1 MKRIFTLLFAVL
13 TATTIMAQMHGPMKF
28 VGASNMSVSTMNI
41 DNPSDTI
48 LFAMNGMES
57 GNITLPAMKGM
68 QQTIPSFTISGAKFT
83 LGENHVVTFA
93 DQTFSTKVKVDG
105 AEKNITGSSL
115 SGTYNMADNSLMLT
129 VVFQYGKMPMSM
141 TYSVKGYYVKA
152 VSNPITVTVGGQFTY
167 NNDNVTYELRR
178 YKDGETDKL
187 DVTVPSY
194 TLANT
199 IMGDLTLGSY
209 TVKGL
214 VYDEAQGGYYRD
226 YKNDG
231 LKFHF
236 TAVQGG
242 KTTMDKDY
250 DFATDKDN
258 NILVKYEGNNVSSIV
273 NTFQVGTMPFGIV
286 SVFSGATTSINNITT
301 TPSHDLNTT
310 PSQQYNLAGQRV
322 DNNYKGIVIVN
333 GKKYLRK

>member
-28 VGASNMSVSTMNI
+28 VGASKMSVSTMNI

-68 QQTIPSFTISGAKFT
+68 QTIPSFTISGAKFT

-105 AEKNITGSSL
+105 AEKNITGTSL
-115 SGTYNMADNSLMLT
+115 SGTYNMADNSLSLT

-141 TYSVKGYYVKA
+141 TYTVKGYYVKA
-152 VSNPITVTVGGQFTY
+152 VSNPIVVTVGGQFTY

-194 TLANT
+194 SLTNT
-199 IMGDLTLGSY
+199 VMGDLTLGTY

-286 SVFSGATTSINNITT
+286 SVFSGATTSINDITT
-301 TPSHDLNTT
+301 TPHQHITTT
-310 PSQQYNLAGQRV
+310 PAAQYNLAGQRV

>member
-28 VGASNMSVSTMNI
+28 VGASKMSVSTMNI

-68 QQTIPSFTISGAKFT
+68 QTIPSFTISGAKFT

-93 DQTFSTKVKVDG
+93 DQTFSAKVTVDG

-115 SGTYNMADNSLMLT
+115 SGTYNMADNSLSLT

-199 IMGDLTLGSY
+199 IMGNLTLGSY

-258 NILVKYEGNNVSSIV
+258 NILVKYEGSNVSSIV

-301 TPSHDLNTT
+301 TPSHDFNTT
-310 PSQQYNLAGQRV
+310 PFQQYNLAGQRV

>member
-28 VGASNMSVSTMNI
+28 VGASKMSVSTMNI

-83 LGENHVVTFA
+83 LAENHVVTFA

-115 SGTYNMADNSLMLT
+115 SGTYNMADNSLSLT

-187 DVTVPSY
+187 DVAVPSY

-199 IMGDLTLGSY
+199 VMGDLTLGSY

-273 NTFQVGTMPFGIV
+273 NTFQVGNMPFGIV

>member
-28 VGASNMSVSTMNI
+28 VGASKMSVSTMNI

-68 QQTIPSFTISGAKFT
+68 QTIPSFTISGAKFT

-105 AEKNITGSSL
+105 AEKNITGTSL
-115 SGTYNMADNSLMLT
+115 SGTYNMADNSLSLT

-141 TYSVKGYYVKA
+141 TYTVKGYYVKA
-152 VSNPITVTVGGQFTY
+152 VSNPIVVTVGGQFTY

-194 TLANT
+194 SLANT
-199 IMGDLTLGSY
+199 VMGDLTLGTY

-286 SVFSGATTSINNITT
+286 SVFSGATTSINDITT
-301 TPSHDLNTT
+301 TPHQHITTT
-310 PSQQYNLAGQRV
+310 PAAQYNLAGQRV

>member
-28 VGASNMSVSTMNI
+28 VGASKMSVSTMNI

-68 QQTIPSFTISGAKFT
+68 QTIPSFTISGAKFT

-93 DQTFSTKVKVDG
+93 DQTFSAKVKVDG
-105 AEKNITGSSL
+105 DEKNITGSSL
-115 SGTYNMADNSLMLT
+115 SGTYNMADNSLSLT

-286 SVFSGATTSINNITT
+286 SVFSGATTSINDITT

>member
-28 VGASNMSVSTMNI
+28 VGASKMSVSTMNI

-68 QQTIPSFTISGAKFT
+68 QTIPSFTISGAKFT

-115 SGTYNMADNSLMLT
+115 SGTYNMADNSLSLT

-199 IMGDLTLGSY
+199 IMGNLTLGSY

-286 SVFSGATTSINNITT
+286 SVFSGATTSIDDITT

-310 PSQQYNLAGQRV
+310 SSQQYNLAGQRV

>member
-28 VGASNMSVSTMNI
+28 VGASKMSVSTMNI

-115 SGTYNMADNSLMLT
+115 SGTYNMADNSLSLT

-187 DVTVPSY
+187 DVAVPSY

-199 IMGDLTLGSY
+199 VMGDLTLGSY

-250 DFATDKDN
+250 EFAAEKPN
-258 NILVKYEGNNVSSIV
+258 NILVKYEGNDVSSIV
-273 NTFQVGTMPFGIV
+273 NTFQVGNMPFGIV
-286 SVFSGATTSINNITT
+286 SVFSGATTSINDITT

>member
-28 VGASNMSVSTMNI
+28 VGASNMKVSTMSN

-68 QQTIPSFTISGAKFT
+68 KTIPSFTISGAKFT

-115 SGTYNMADNSLMLT
+115 SGTYNMADNSLSLT

-152 VSNPITVTVGGQFTY
+152 VSNPITVTVGGHFTY

-178 YKDGETDKL
+178 YKDGKTDKL

-199 IMGDLTLGSY
+199 IMGNLTLGSY

-250 DFATDKDN
+250 EFAAEKPN
-258 NILVKYEGNNVSSIV
+258 NILVKYEGNDVSSIV

-301 TPSHDLNTT
+301 TPSHNLNTT

>member
-28 VGASNMSVSTMNI
+28 VGASKMSVSTMNI

-93 DQTFSTKVKVDG
+93 DQTFSTKVTVDG

-115 SGTYNMADNSLMLT
+115 SGTYNMADNSLSLT

-194 TLANT
+194 MLANT

-258 NILVKYEGNNVSSIV
+258 NILVKYEGNDVSSIV

-286 SVFSGATTSINNITT
+286 SVFSGATTSINGVTT
-301 TPSHDLNTT
+301 TPSHNFDTT
-310 PSQQYNLAGQRV
+310 PSIQYNLAGQRV

>member
-28 VGASNMSVSTMNI
+28 VGASNMTVSTMSN

-68 QQTIPSFTISGAKFT
+68 KTIPSFTISGAKFT

-93 DQTFSTKVKVDG
+93 DQAFSTKVKVDG
-105 AEKNITGSSL
+105 AEKNITGTSL
-115 SGTYNMADNSLMLT
+115 SGTYNMADNSLSLT

-194 TLANT
+194 SLANT
-199 IMGDLTLGSY
+199 IMGDLILGTY

-258 NILVKYEGNNVSSIV
+258 NILVKYEGSNVSSIV

-286 SVFSGATTSINNITT
+286 SVFSGATTSINDITT
-301 TPSHDLNTT
+301 TPSHDFNTT
-310 PSQQYNLAGQRV
+310 SSQQYNLAGQRV

>member
-28 VGASNMSVSTMNI
+28 VGASNMKVSTMSN
-41 DNPSDTI
+41 DTPSDTI

-68 QQTIPSFTISGAKFT
+68 KTIPSFTISGAKFT
-83 LGENHVVTFA
+83 LGKNHIVTFA
-93 DQTFSTKVKVDG
+93 DQTFSAKVTVDG
-105 AEKNITGSSL
+105 AEKNITGTSL
-115 SGTYNMADNSLMLT
+115 SGTYNMADNSLSLT
-129 VVFQYGKMPMSM
+129 VVFLYGNMPMPM
-141 TYSVKGYYVKA
+141 TYTVKGYYVKA

-178 YKDGETDKL
+178 YKDGKTDKL

-194 TLANT
+194 SLTNT
-199 IMGDLTLGSY
+199 VMGDLTLGTY

-231 LKFHF
+231 LLFHF
-236 TAVQGG
+236 TAVKNG
-242 KTTMDKDY
+242 KTTMDKDCE
-250 DFATDKDN
+250 FAAEKPN
-258 NILVKYEGNNVSSIV
+258 NILVKYEGSNVSSIV
-273 NTFQVGTMPFGIV
+273 NTFQMGAMPFGIV
-286 SVFSGATTSINNITT
+286 SVFSGATTSINDITT
-301 TPSHDLNTT
+301 TPHQHITTT
-310 PSQQYNLAGQRV
+310 PAAQYNLAGQRV

>member
-28 VGASNMSVSTMNI
+28 VGASNMKVSTMSN

-68 QQTIPSFTISGAKFT
+68 KTIPSFTISGAKFT
-83 LGENHVVTFA
+83 LGENHIVTFA
-93 DQTFSTKVKVDG
+93 DQTFSAKVTVDG

-115 SGTYNMADNSLMLT
+115 SGTYNMADNSLSLT

-187 DVTVPSY
+187 DVAVPSY

-199 IMGDLTLGSY
+199 VMGDLTLGSY

-250 DFATDKDN
+250 EFAAEKPN
-258 NILVKYEGNNVSSIV
+258 NILVKYEGNDVSSIV

-286 SVFSGATTSINNITT
+286 SVFSGATTSINDITT
-301 TPSHDLNTT
+301 TPHQHITTT
-310 PSQQYNLAGQRV
+310 PAAQYNLAGQRV

>member
-28 VGASNMSVSTMNI
+28 VGASKMSVSTMNI

-68 QQTIPSFTISGAKFT
+68 QTIPSFTISGAKFT

-115 SGTYNMADNSLMLT
+115 SGTYNMADNSLSLT

-231 LKFHF
+231 LSFHF

-258 NILVKYEGNNVSSIV
+258 NILVKYEGSNVSSIV

-301 TPSHDLNTT
+301 TPSHDFNTT

>member
-1 MKRIFTLLFAVL
+1 M
-13 TATTIMAQMHGPMKF
+13 
-28 VGASNMSVSTMNI
+28 
-41 DNPSDTI
+41 
-48 LFAMNGMES
+48 
-57 GNITLPAMKGM
+57 
-68 QQTIPSFTISGAKFT
+68 
-83 LGENHVVTFA
+83 GENHVVTFA

-105 AEKNITGSSL
+105 DEKNITGSSL
-115 SGTYNMADNSLMLT
+115 SGTYNMADNSLSLT
-129 VVFQYGKMPMSM
+129 IVFQYGKMPMSM

-199 IMGDLTLGSY
+199 VMGNLTLGSY

-286 SVFSGATTSINNITT
+286 SVFSGATTSINGVTT

>member
-28 VGASNMSVSTMNI
+28 VGVSKMSVSTMNI

-68 QQTIPSFTISGAKFT
+68 QTIPSFTISGAKFT

-199 IMGDLTLGSY
+199 IMGNLTLGSY

-286 SVFSGATTSINNITT
+286 SVFSGATTSIDDITT

>member
-28 VGASNMSVSTMNI
+28 VGASKMSVSTINI

-68 QQTIPSFTISGAKFT
+68 QTIPSFTISGAKFT

-115 SGTYNMADNSLMLT
+115 SGTYNMADNSLSLT

-199 IMGDLTLGSY
+199 VMGNLTLGSY

-286 SVFSGATTSINNITT
+286 SVFSGATTSINGVTT

>member
-28 VGASNMSVSTMNI
+28 VGASKMSVSTMNI

-68 QQTIPSFTISGAKFT
+68 QTIPSFTISGAKFT

-105 AEKNITGSSL
+105 DEKNITGSSL
-115 SGTYNMADNSLMLT
+115 SGTYNMADNSLSLT

-199 IMGDLTLGSY
+199 VMGNLTLGSY

>member
-28 VGASNMSVSTMNI
+28 VGASKMSVSTMNI

-68 QQTIPSFTISGAKFT
+68 QTIPSFTISGAKFT

-105 AEKNITGSSL
+105 DEKNITGSSL
-115 SGTYNMADNSLMLT
+115 SGTYNMADNSLSLT

-199 IMGDLTLGSY
+199 IMGNLTLGSY

-250 DFATDKDN
+250 DFAAEKPN
-258 NILVKYEGNNVSSIV
+258 NILVKYEGNDVSSIV

>member
-28 VGASNMSVSTMNI
+28 VGASNMKVSTMNI

-105 AEKNITGSSL
+105 AEKNITGTSL
-115 SGTYNMADNSLMLT
+115 SGTYNMADNSLSLT
-129 VVFQYGKMPMSM
+129 VVFLYGNMPMPM
-141 TYSVKGYYVKA
+141 TYTVKGYYVKA

-178 YKDGETDKL
+178 YKDGKTDKL

-199 IMGDLTLGSY
+199 IMGNLTLGSY

-250 DFATDKDN
+250 EFAAEKPN
-258 NILVKYEGNNVSSIV
+258 NILVKYEGNDVSSIV

>member
-28 VGASNMSVSTMNI
+28 VGASKMSVSTMNI

-68 QQTIPSFTISGAKFT
+68 QTIPSFTISGAKFT

-105 AEKNITGSSL
+105 DEKNITGSSL
-115 SGTYNMADNSLMLT
+115 SGTYNMADNSLSLT

-199 IMGDLTLGSY
+199 IMGNLTLGSY

-250 DFATDKDN
+250 EFATDKDN
-258 NILVKYEGNNVSSIV
+258 NILVKYEGNDVSSIV

-286 SVFSGATTSINNITT
+286 SVFSGATTSINDITT

>member
-28 VGASNMSVSTMNI
+28 VGASNMKVSTMSN

-68 QQTIPSFTISGAKFT
+68 QTIPSFTISGAKFT

-105 AEKNITGSSL
+105 AEENITGSSL
-115 SGTYNMADNSLMLT
+115 SGTYNMADNSLSLT

-187 DVTVPSY
+187 DVAVPSY

-199 IMGDLTLGSY
+199 VMGNLTLGSY

-250 DFATDKDN
+250 EFAAEKPN
-258 NILVKYEGNNVSSIV
+258 NILVKYEGNDVSSIV
-273 NTFQVGTMPFGIV
+273 NTFQVGNMPFGIV

>member
-28 VGASNMSVSTMNI
+28 VGASKMSVSTMNI

-68 QQTIPSFTISGAKFT
+68 QTIPSFTISGAKFT

-105 AEKNITGSSL
+105 DEKNITGSSL
-115 SGTYNMADNSLMLT
+115 SGTYNMADNSLSLT

-199 IMGDLTLGSY
+199 IMGNLTLGSY

-236 TAVQGG
+236 TAVQKGE
-242 KTTMDKDY
+242 TTMDKDY

-273 NTFQVGTMPFGIV
+273 NTFQVGNMPFGIV
-286 SVFSGATTSINNITT
+286 SVFSGATTSINDITT

-310 PSQQYNLAGQRV
+310 SSQQYNLAGQRV

>member
-28 VGASNMSVSTMNI
+28 VGASKMSVSTMNI

-68 QQTIPSFTISGAKFT
+68 QTIPSFTISGAKFT

-105 AEKNITGSSL
+105 DEKNITGSSL
-115 SGTYNMADNSLMLT
+115 SGTYNMADNSLSLT

-286 SVFSGATTSINNITT
+286 SVFSGATTSIDDITT

-310 PSQQYNLAGQRV
+310 SSQQYNLAGQRV

>member
-28 VGASNMSVSTMNI
+28 VGASKMSVSTMNI

-68 QQTIPSFTISGAKFT
+68 QTIPSFTISGAKFT

-105 AEKNITGSSL
+105 VEKNITGSSL
-115 SGTYNMADNSLMLT
+115 SGTYNMADNSLSLT

-199 IMGDLTLGSY
+199 IMGNLTLGSY

-286 SVFSGATTSINNITT
+286 SVFSGATTSIDDITT

>member
-28 VGASNMSVSTMNI
+28 VGASKMSVSTMDI

-68 QQTIPSFTISGAKFT
+68 QTIPSFTISGAKFT

-105 AEKNITGSSL
+105 DEKNITGSSL
-115 SGTYNMADNSLMLT
+115 SGTYNMADNSLSLT

-199 IMGDLTLGSY
+199 IMGNLTLGSY

-258 NILVKYEGNNVSSIV
+258 NILVKYEGNDVSSIV

-301 TPSHDLNTT
+301 TPSHDFNTT

>member
-28 VGASNMSVSTMNI
+28 VGASKMSVSTMNI

-68 QQTIPSFTISGAKFT
+68 QTIPSFTISGAKFT

-105 AEKNITGSSL
+105 DEKNITGTSL
-115 SGTYNMADNSLMLT
+115 SGTYNMADNSLSLT

-199 IMGDLTLGSY
+199 IMGNLTLGSY

-273 NTFQVGTMPFGIV
+273 NTFQVGTMPFSIV
-286 SVFSGATTSINNITT
+286 SVFSGATTSIDDITT

>member
-28 VGASNMSVSTMNI
+28 VGASNMTVSTMSN

-68 QQTIPSFTISGAKFT
+68 KTIPSFTISGAKFT

-105 AEKNITGSSL
+105 AEKNITGTSL
-115 SGTYNMADNSLMLT
+115 SGTYNMADNSLSLT

-152 VSNPITVTVGGQFTY
+152 VSNPITVTLGGQFTY

-178 YKDGETDKL
+178 YKDGKTDKL

-199 IMGDLTLGSY
+199 VMGDLTLGSY

-231 LKFHF
+231 LSFHF
-236 TAVQGG
+236 KAVKNGATA
-242 KTTMDKDY
+242 MDKAY
-250 DFATDKDN
+250 EFAKEKPN
-258 NILVKYEGNNVSSIV
+258 NILVKYEGSNVSSIV
-273 NTFQVGTMPFGIV
+273 NTFQMGAMPFGIV
-286 SVFSGATTSINNITT
+286 SVFSGATTSINDITT
-301 TPSHDLNTT
+301 TPHQHITTT
-310 PSQQYNLAGQRV
+310 PAAQYNLAGQRV

>member
-28 VGASNMSVSTMNI
+28 VGASKMSVSTMNI

-68 QQTIPSFTISGAKFT
+68 QTIPSFTISGAKFT

-115 SGTYNMADNSLMLT
+115 SGTYNMADNSLSLT

-178 YKDGETDKL
+178 YKDGKTDKL

-199 IMGDLTLGSY
+199 IMGNLTLGSY

-250 DFATDKDN
+250 EFAADKDN
-258 NILVKYEGNNVSSIV
+258 NILVKYEGNDVSSIV

-286 SVFSGATTSINNITT
+286 SVFSGATTSINDITT

-310 PSQQYNLAGQRV
+310 SSQQYNLAGQRV

>member
-28 VGASNMSVSTMNI
+28 VGASKMSVSTMNI

-57 GNITLPAMKGM
+57 GNITLPEMKGM
-68 QQTIPSFTISGAKFT
+68 QTIPSFTISGATFT
-83 LGENHVVTFA
+83 MGENHVVTFA
-93 DQTFSTKVKVDG
+93 DQTFSTKVTVNG
-105 AEKNITGSSL
+105 EEKNITGSSL
-115 SGTYNMADNSLMLT
+115 SGTYNMADNSLSLT

-199 IMGDLTLGSY
+199 VMGNLTLGSY

-250 DFATDKDN
+250 EFAAEKPN
-258 NILVKYEGNNVSSIV
+258 NILVKYEGNDVSSIV
-273 NTFQVGTMPFGIV
+273 NTFQVGNMPFGIV

>member
-28 VGASNMSVSTMNI
+28 VGASKMSVSTMNI

-68 QQTIPSFTISGAKFT
+68 QTIPSFTISGAKFT
-83 LGENHVVTFA
+83 QGENHVVTFS

-105 AEKNITGSSL
+105 DEKNITGSSL
-115 SGTYNMADNSLMLT
+115 SGTYNMADNSLSLT

-199 IMGDLTLGSY
+199 IMGNLTLGSY

-250 DFATDKDN
+250 EFAAEKPN
-258 NILVKYEGNNVSSIV
+258 NILVKYEGNDVSSIV

-286 SVFSGATTSINNITT
+286 SVFSGATTSINDITT
-301 TPSHDLNTT
+301 TPSHDFNTT

>member
-28 VGASNMSVSTMNI
+28 VGASKMSVSTMNI

-68 QQTIPSFTISGAKFT
+68 QTIPSFTISGAKFT

-105 AEKNITGSSL
+105 VEKNITGSSL
-115 SGTYNMADNSLMLT
+115 SGTYNMADNSLSLT

-178 YKDGETDKL
+178 YKDGKIDKL

-250 DFATDKDN
+250 EFAAEKPN
-258 NILVKYEGNNVSSIV
+258 NILVKYEGNDVSSIV

>member
-28 VGASNMSVSTMNI
+28 VGASKMSVSTMNI

-68 QQTIPSFTISGAKFT
+68 QTIPSFTISGAKFT

-105 AEKNITGSSL
+105 DEKNITGSSL
-115 SGTYNMADNSLMLT
+115 SGTYNMADNSLSLT

-199 IMGDLTLGSY
+199 IMGNLTLGSY

-286 SVFSGATTSINNITT
+286 SVFSGATTSINDITT

>member
-1 MKRIFTLLFAVL
+1 MKRLFTLLFAAF

-28 VGASNMSVSTMNI
+28 VGASNMKVSTMSN

-68 QQTIPSFTISGAKFT
+68 KTIPSFTISGAKFT

-105 AEKNITGSSL
+105 AEKNITGTSL
-115 SGTYNMADNSLMLT
+115 SGTYNMEDNSLSLT

-199 IMGDLTLGSY
+199 IMGNLTLGSY

-242 KTTMDKDY
+242 KTTMDRDY
-250 DFATDKDN
+250 EFATDKDN

-286 SVFSGATTSINNITT
+286 SVFSGATTSINGVTT

>member
-28 VGASNMSVSTMNI
+28 VGASNMKVSTMNI

-68 QQTIPSFTISGAKFT
+68 QTIPSFTISGAKFT

-105 AEKNITGSSL
+105 VEKNITGSSL
-115 SGTYNMADNSLMLT
+115 SGTYNMADNSLSLT

-178 YKDGETDKL
+178 YKDGKTDKL

-258 NILVKYEGNNVSSIV
+258 NILVKYEGNDVSSIV

>member
-28 VGASNMSVSTMNI
+28 VGASKMSVSTMNI

-68 QQTIPSFTISGAKFT
+68 QTIPSFTISGAKFT

-105 AEKNITGSSL
+105 DEKNITGSSL
-115 SGTYNMADNSLMLT
+115 SGTYNMADNSLSLT
-129 VVFQYGKMPMSM
+129 IVFQYGKMPMSM

-301 TPSHDLNTT
+301 TPSHDFNTT

>member
-28 VGASNMSVSTMNI
+28 VGASKMSVSTMNI

-115 SGTYNMADNSLMLT
+115 SGTYNMADNSLSLT

-199 IMGDLTLGSY
+199 IMGNLTLGSY

-250 DFATDKDN
+250 EFATDKDN
-258 NILVKYEGNNVSSIV
+258 NILVKYEGNDVSSIV

-286 SVFSGATTSINNITT
+286 SVFSGATTSINGVTT